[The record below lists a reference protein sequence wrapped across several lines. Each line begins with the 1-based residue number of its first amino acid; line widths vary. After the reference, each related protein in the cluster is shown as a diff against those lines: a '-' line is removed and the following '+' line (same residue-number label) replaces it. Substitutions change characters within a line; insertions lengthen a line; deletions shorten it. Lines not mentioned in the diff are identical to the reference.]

1 MKQNILHIITHD
13 VPYPADFGGVIDLFH
28 KIRALHAEGVGIH
41 LHCFIKKRPPQK
53 ALEAYCLSVNYY
65 PRRKR
70 VRHFFRLPYIVSSRV
85 NEQLNRCLAADNHP
99 VLIEGIHCSYP
110 LYAGLLKNRSVLLRL
125 HNAEFV
131 YYRHLYR
138 HERLWLRK
146 TYYRL
151 ESLMLERY
159 ERKLARLA
167 PIAAVSEQD
176 VDTYRNTFEPLSI
189 EHIPVFLPYTQ
200 PAGQPGKG
208 TYCLYHGNLQ
218 ISENE
223 EAACWLLEQVF
234 SKLTIPFVIAGKKPG
249 SRLQELAH
257 RHQHTCLV
265 ADPDE
270 RTMQDMIAKAQVN
283 ILPSFNDTGVKL
295 KLLNALYNGRHCL
308 TNKKGAEGAGP
319 EGLCFIAEDAD
330 ECIKAVEYL
339 YEIPFTEDDL
349 KKREEALQPY
359 FNATSNARRIMKML
373 GTEGATY

>member
-1 MKQNILHIITHD
+1 MNQNIIHIITHD
-13 VPYPADFGGVIDLFH
+13 VPYPADFGGVIDLFY

-41 LHCFIKKRPPQK
+41 LHCFVKKRPPQE
-53 ALEAYCLSVNYY
+53 ALNAYCLSVNYY
-65 PRRKR
+65 PRKKSG
-70 VRHFFRLPYIVSSRV
+70 RHFFRLPYIVSSRIS
-85 NEQLNRCLAADNHP
+85 EDLNRRLAADNHP
-99 VLIEGIHCSYP
+99 VLFEGVHCSFP
-110 LYAGLLKNRSVLLRL
+110 LDAGLLKNRAVLLRL

-138 HERLWLRK
+138 HEQSPFRK
-146 TYYRL
+146 IYYRL

-176 VDTYRNTFEPLSI
+176 VATYRKHFKPIAI
-189 EHIPVFLPYTQ
+189 EHIPVFLPYTR
-200 PAGQPGKG
+200 PTGQPGKG

-234 SKLTIPFVIAGKKPG
+234 SKLSIPFVIAGKKPG
-249 SRLQELAH
+249 SRLNELAH

-270 RTMQDMIAKAQVN
+270 RTMQDMIAKAQIN
-283 ILPSFNDTGVKL
+283 ILPSFNNTGVKL

-330 ECIKAVEYL
+330 EYIKAIGYL
-339 YEIPFTEDDL
+339 YDIPFTKEDL
-349 KKREEALQPY
+349 EKREKGLGPF
-359 FNATSNARRIMKML
+359 FNHQSNASRILKML
-373 GTEGATY
+373 GS